1 MAIVNRRNAFV
12 GYVVTK
18 VVKRVVKKK
27 AADAAPSPRTAGAAA
42 GALAALGGAVLFWKK
57 TRSGDGDA

>member
-18 VVKRVVKKK
+18 ALKYTVKNK
-27 AADAAPSPRTAGAAA
+27 AGGAVPSARTTGAAA
-42 GALAALGGAVLFWKK
+42 GALAAVAGAVVVWKK
-57 TRSGDGDA
+57 TRSDDE